1 MFAKIQSVAT
11 KCGCNAED
19 CDKCAPA
26 HSKNGID
33 GACAEV
39 LASVQNRRDNGGAAS
54 TVRAK
59 ALNLIELL
67 VLDLES

>member
-1 MFAKIQSVAT
+1 MFAKLQSVAT
-11 KCGCNAED
+11 KCGCNVED
-19 CDKCAPA
+19 CEKCEPA

-39 LASVQNRRDNGGAAS
+39 LASVQDRRDNGGAAS

-59 ALNLIELL
+59 ALSLIELL
-67 VLDLES
+67 VLDLEA

>member
-19 CDKCAPA
+19 C
-26 HSKNGID
+26 KNGID

-67 VLDLES
+67 VLDLEA